1 MPADAASEYAR
12 VHLGIDVTS
21 VTAAGAGELTAD
33 RAALERLTADAA
45 QTLIVF
51 TPAWEP
57 PLLELLDFLAEL
69 RRRIGSAVSIVVAP
83 VPDGPRAVNDVERAT
98 WTRTIA
104 RLADPKLYVE
114 TGAP

>member
-1 MPADAASEYAR
+1 
-12 VHLGIDVTS
+12 
-21 VTAAGAGELTAD
+21 VTAAGGGELFVD
-33 RAALERLTADAA
+33 RAALEQLASDATR
-45 QTLIVF
+45 TLIVF

-98 WTRTIA
+98 WTRAIA

-114 TGAP
+114 VGAS